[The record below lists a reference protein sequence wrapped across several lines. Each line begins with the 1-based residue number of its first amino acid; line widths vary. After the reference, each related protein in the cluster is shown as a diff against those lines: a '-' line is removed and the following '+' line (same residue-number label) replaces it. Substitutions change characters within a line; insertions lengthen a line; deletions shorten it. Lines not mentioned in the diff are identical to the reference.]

1 MNLNVFTL
9 ASAGDPIEELRS
21 QAGEAAAS
29 PISRDLLIVVGIGV
43 FLALLAM
50 IWAAYIRKPRSGT
63 LERAQSQGPPDQS
76 TRPISSS
83 RRGRRRK
90 GTSEYRERNPTLA
103 ETRGLPPL
111 KPQAPDAEKTKQP

>member
-1 MNLNVFTL
+1 MNLNIFTL
-9 ASAGDPIEELRS
+9 ASTGDPIEELRS
-21 QAGEAAAS
+21 QAGQAAGS

-43 FLALLAM
+43 FLALLVM

-63 LERAQSQGPPDQS
+63 LERAQSEGPTNRAPS
-76 TRPISSS
+76 PTSSS

-111 KPQAPDAEKTKQP
+111 KPQALNAEKIKQP